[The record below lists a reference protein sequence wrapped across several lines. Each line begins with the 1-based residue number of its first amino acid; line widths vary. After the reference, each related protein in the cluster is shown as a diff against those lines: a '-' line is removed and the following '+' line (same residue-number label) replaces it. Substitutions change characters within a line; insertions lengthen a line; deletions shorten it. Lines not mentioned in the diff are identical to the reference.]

1 MNIKKI
7 VEDLIDTF
15 LKAGELS
22 LSLREKGLIKEIK
35 SDNTPVSNG
44 DLEVNKFIIKKIYE
58 VTPDIPIISEESSD
72 NKNNSKL
79 KNICSILFYINFF
92 IFRIL
97 NNLYIYK
104 YVLIELQLLKILL
117 LTFSSLNLYW
127 FYLMNIKLFKVL
139 GIMK

>member
-44 DLEVNKFIIKKIYE
+44 DLEVNKII
-58 VTPDIPIISEESSD
+58 T
-72 NKNNSKL
+72 NK
-79 KNICSILFYINFF
+79 
-92 IFRIL
+92 
-97 NNLYIYK
+97 
-104 YVLIELQLLKILL
+104 
-117 LTFSSLNLYW
+117 
-127 FYLMNIKLFKVL
+127 KLF
-139 GIMK
+139 